1 MSEKLYPCLQQ
12 DQNLDLRLKEIN
24 SFNNSIQ
31 NIKDI
36 QNFSNHEAKKYK
48 KKSKIYK
55 IINGLSQSIDGVS
68 VLAVSSS
75 CVTLSVTG
83 VGLVVVPIASGI
95 GAGLCIISKTAGE
108 YLKRKEQHN
117 IKKTLAGRT
126 LHDFCKLHSKCFE
139 DNKIDLNEYNKLKQ
153 TYDLYKT
160 NKTKLNSKFTF
171 FRINLFSKNNININF
186 KSSS

>member
-1 MSEKLYPCLQQ
+1 MSEKLYPCLRES
-12 DQNLDLRLKEIN
+12 DNLDMRLKEIN

-36 QNFSNHEAKKYK
+36 QNFYNHEAKKYK

-55 IINGLSQSIDGVS
+55 LINCLIQSIDGIS
-68 VLAVSSS
+68 VLAVSST

-95 GAGLCIISKTAGE
+95 GAGLCIISKIAGE

-117 IKKTLAGRT
+117 IKKYTLAGRT
-126 LHDFCKLHSKCFE
+126 LHDFCKLHSKCLE
-139 DNKIDLNEYNKLKQ
+139 DNKIDLSEYNKLKQ
-153 TYDLYKT
+153 TYDVYK
-160 NKTKLNSKFTF
+160 NKKL
-171 FRINLFSKNNININF
+171 I
-186 KSSS
+186 

>member
-36 QNFSNHEAKKYK
+36 QNFYNHEAKKYK

-55 IINGLSQSIDGVS
+55 LINALIQSIDGV
-68 VLAVSSS
+68 LLLGVSSTAI
-75 CVTLSVTG
+75 TLSVIG
-83 VGLVVVPIASGI
+83 VGLIVVPIASGI
-95 GAGLCIISKTAGE
+95 GAGVSIISKIAGE

-117 IKKTLAGRT
+117 IKKYTLAGRP
-126 LHDFCKLHSKCFE
+126 LHDYQKLHSKCLE
-139 DNKIDLNEYNKLKQ
+139 DNKIDLSEYNKLKQ
-153 TYDLYKT
+153 TYDTYKT
-160 NKTKLNSKFTF
+160 NETKLNSEFTF
-171 FRINLFSKNNININF
+171 LG
-186 KSSS
+186 

>member
-1 MSEKLYPCLQQ
+1 MYPCLRES
-12 DQNLDLRLKEIN
+12 DNLDLRLKEKN

-36 QNFSNHEAKKYK
+36 QIFYNHEAKKYK

-55 IINGLSQSIDGVS
+55 LINCLIQSIHGVS
-68 VLAVSSS
+68 VLGVSST

-95 GAGLCIISKTAGE
+95 GAGLCIISKIAGE

-117 IKKTLAGRT
+117 IKKYTLAGRT
-126 LHDFCKLHSKCFE
+126 LHDYQKLHSKCLE

-153 TYDLYKT
+153 TYEVYKN
-160 NKTKLNSKFTF
+160 NKTKLNSEFTF
-171 FRINLFSKNNININF
+171 LG
-186 KSSS
+186 

>member
-1 MSEKLYPCLQQ
+1 MSEKLYPCLRES
-12 DQNLDLRLKEIN
+12 DNLDMRLKERY

-36 QNFSNHEAKKYK
+36 QNFYKHEAKKYK
-48 KKSKIYK
+48 KKSKQYK
-55 IINGLSQSIDGVS
+55 LINCLIQSIDGVS
-68 VLAVSSS
+68 VLGVSST

-95 GAGLCIISKTAGE
+95 GAGLCIISKIAGE

-117 IKKTLAGRT
+117 FKKYTLAGRT
-126 LHDFCKLHSKCFE
+126 LHDYQKLYSKCLE

-153 TYDLYKT
+153 TYDV
-160 NKTKLNSKFTF
+160 
-171 FRINLFSKNNININF
+171 
-186 KSSS
+186 